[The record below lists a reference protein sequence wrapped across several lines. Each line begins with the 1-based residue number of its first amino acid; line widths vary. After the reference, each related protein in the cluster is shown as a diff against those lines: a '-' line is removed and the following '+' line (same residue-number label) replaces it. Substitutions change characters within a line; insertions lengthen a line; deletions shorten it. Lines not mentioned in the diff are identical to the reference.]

1 VSLFFL
7 SLGMSVPVTHHM
19 TLIGGVAAVSFLPV
33 VGGNMVVAL
42 LIGAVL
48 GMVAAWLGEFFA
60 RFWHMHGDT
69 HIDPPASSIWIM
81 TTLVLGAAALLT

>member
-1 VSLFFL
+1 MN
-7 SLGMSVPVTHHM
+7 GDHD
-19 TLIGGVAAVSFLPV
+19 GADLP
-33 VGGNMVVAL
+33 
-42 LIGAVL
+42 
-48 GMVAAWLGEFFA
+48 